1 MIKTNNVMYP
11 KNIIRT
17 IVLSRLIVSNTS
29 QYFTNQTKC
38 VYTALNLGI
47 FSLFHKLSKRLWC
60 SQEDNAFMYFSCPS
74 TKDYIVIRLAYFDVQ
89 RSYCEDQRV
98 LNASLCFV
106 GRFDCKMMFNG
117 IYSVQGYGSSK
128 LSIRFEVR

>member
-1 MIKTNNVMYP
+1 
-11 KNIIRT
+11 
-17 IVLSRLIVSNTS
+17 
-29 QYFTNQTKC
+29 
-38 VYTALNLGI
+38 
-47 FSLFHKLSKRLWC
+47 
-60 SQEDNAFMYFSCPS
+60 MYFSCPS
-74 TKDYIVIRLAYFDVQ
+74 TKDYIVIKLAYFDVQ

-128 LSIRFEVR
+128 LSIRFEVRSFRKKVKMKSYYNSIPSYCLCLVIIFNDK

>member
-1 MIKTNNVMYP
+1 MY
-11 KNIIRT
+11 T
-17 IVLSRLIVSNTS
+17 T
-29 QYFTNQTKC
+29 
-38 VYTALNLGI
+38 LNLGI

-74 TKDYIVIRLAYFDVQ
+74 TKDYIVIKLAYFDVQ